1 MSNTK
6 NNNQKHIKIFDTTL
20 RDGEQCP
27 GASMNVEEK
36 VEVAKMLEKLNVDV
50 IEAGFAVASPGDFA
64 SVKAVAETVTGPIVC
79 SLSRAIEKDIV
90 KSAEA
95 LKPAKRARIHTF
107 IATSPIHMEYKL
119 KMKPDEV
126 IKRAVDAVKLA
137 KSLVND
143 VEFSAEDAS
152 RSDQKFLTEILAEVI
167 KAGATTLNI
176 PDTVGYTVPNKFG
189 ELIKYLKANTPGIE
203 NCVISVHCHNDLG
216 LAVAN
221 SLAAIQNGA
230 RQVECT
236 INGIGERAGNA
247 SMEELVM
254 ILKTRKDLFDGLD
267 TQIDPRHIYR
277 ASRLISQ
284 ITGFAVQPNK
294 AIVGANAFAHES
306 GIHQDGILK
315 HRETY
320 EIMRAEDVG
329 WQTNKLVLGK
339 HSGRHA
345 FASELKTMGYELTDE
360 QINNAFEKFKELA
373 DKKKEIGE
381 RDLEVLIGEETKAV
395 KPVYTLKS
403 LQVKS
408 GTGIKPT
415 AELIIDHDGKEIK
428 LTSAGDGPVDAI
440 FKGIESAVKD
450 QTGKINLIDFVV
462 HAVTEGTDALG
473 ETSVRIK
480 DDVGGREHIYLGRGA
495 NTDVLVASAE
505 AYLAAINKML
515 YARSK

>member
-1 MSNTK
+1 M
-6 NNNQKHIKIFDTTL
+6 
-20 RDGEQCP
+20 
-27 GASMNVEEK
+27 
-36 VEVAKMLEKLNVDV
+36 
-50 IEAGFAVASPGDFA
+50 
-64 SVKAVAETVTGPIVC
+64 
-79 SLSRAIEKDIV
+79 
-90 KSAEA
+90 
-95 LKPAKRARIHTF
+95 
-107 IATSPIHMEYKL
+107 
-119 KMKPDEV
+119 
-126 IKRAVDAVKLA
+126 
-137 KSLVND
+137 
-143 VEFSAEDAS
+143 
-152 RSDQKFLTEILAEVI
+152 
-167 KAGATTLNI
+167 
-176 PDTVGYTVPNKFG
+176 
-189 ELIKYLKANTPGIE
+189 
-203 NCVISVHCHNDLG
+203 
-216 LAVAN
+216 AVAN

-284 ITGFAVQPNK
+284 ITGFAEQPNK

-345 FASELKTMGYELTDE
+345 FATELKTLGYELTDE
-360 QINNAFEKFKELA
+360 QINSAFEKFKELA

-415 AELIIDHDGKEIK
+415 AEMVIDHAGKEIK
-428 LTSAGDGPVDAI
+428 LTSVGDGPVDAI
-440 FKGIESAVKD
+440 FKGIETAVKD

-480 DDVGGREHIYLGRGA
+480 DEVGGRENIYLGRGA

-505 AYLAAINKML
+505 AYIAAINKML